1 MSMDIMEEA
10 RRKAEEMGEELLA
23 RLYQENKRK
32 LEDQYLAIIRM
43 LEEKY
48 EALVEEFVRRLS

>member
-1 MSMDIMEEA
+1 MDVMEEA
-10 RRKAEEMGEELLA
+10 KRRAEEMGEELLT
-23 RLYQENKRK
+23 RLYQENRRK
-32 LEDQYLAIIRM
+32 LEDHYLGIIRM

>member
-1 MSMDIMEEA
+1 MDIMEEA
-10 RRKAEEMGEELLA
+10 KRKAEERGEELLA

-48 EALVEEFVRRLS
+48 EVLVEEFVRRLS

>member
-1 MSMDIMEEA
+1 MDIMEEA
-10 RRKAEEMGEELLA
+10 KRRAEEMGEELLA
-23 RLYQENKRK
+23 RLYQENRKK

-48 EALVEEFVRRLS
+48 EVLVEEFVRRLS

>member
-1 MSMDIMEEA
+1 MDIMEEA